1 MVNAEHKGRRG
12 QEKQNIKKNAGS
24 GKGEN
29 GLVTYEATKAIAKGT
44 QLITVYG
51 GTHMRGDGFKRRS
64 RRKGKRS
71 EERVT
76 GCGMARSG
84 GKKT

>member
-1 MVNAEHKGRRG
+1 M
-12 QEKQNIKKNAGS
+12 
-24 GKGEN
+24 
-29 GLVTYEATKAIAKGT
+29 VTYEATKAIAKGT

-51 GTHMRGDGFKRRS
+51 GTHMQGDGFKEPP
-64 RRKGKRS
+64 RKGKRS